1 MSPFPRLPRWREG
14 EPVPN
19 CIGCQLGRKVP
30 LEKCPPLTDDTALV
44 CPACDR
50 RCAAVAAG
58 LHAAERAAVEARD
71 RATAAPFLDRGR
83 VKHRQSGALLDVLF
97 ADGRAR
103 SAASLARVTGLG
115 QDAVYQMLHRANDRI
130 EKVEGGYR
138 ARTETCVP

>member
-1 MSPFPRLPRWREG
+1 
-14 EPVPN
+14 
-19 CIGCQLGRKVP
+19 
-30 LEKCPPLTDDTALV
+30 
-44 CPACDR
+44 
-50 RCAAVAAG
+50 VAAD

-83 VKHRQSGALLDVLF
+83 VKHRQSGALLDALF